1 MQKKELKQTENIL
14 LARKNVLLKEVEER
28 FKKYQDANNGK
39 LTDIA
44 DIASSVLNGDLEIL
58 VAEDDNRELRQIEG
72 ALARIKA
79 GHYGICEQCGRAIK
93 KARLKA
99 IPFATLC
106 VNCKEAEEKE
116 LGGNNAQIEHEWANA
131 MGNSETGDAEELD
144 KRYLRNKT
152 IEFECDD
159 GKN

>member
-1 MQKKELKQTENIL
+1 MQKKELKQTEALL
-14 LARKNVLLKEVEER
+14 LAKKNVLLREVEER

-58 VAEDDNRELRQIEG
+58 VAEDDTRELRQIEG
-72 ALARIKA
+72 ALARIRT
-79 GHYGICEQCGRAIK
+79 GHYGTCEQCGMSIK

-106 VNCKEAEEKE
+106 VTCKEEEEKE
-116 LGGNNAQIEHEWANA
+116 HGVNNAQAEQEWAKA
-131 MGNSETGDAEELD
+131 MGNSGNGDAEEMD
-144 KRYLRNKT
+144 KRYVRNKAR
-152 IEFECDD
+152 EFEYDD